1 MGLLSTPPVARA
13 VLANGILQ
21 LIKQL
26 SATPNIP
33 AQRTAEEIAQD
44 GALDPQAAL
53 RANKEVFFFRLVS
66 SVWCLAISAQD

>member
-1 MGLLSTPPVARA
+1 V
-13 VLANGILQ
+13 Q

-26 SATPNIP
+26 SATPTIP

-44 GALDPQAAL
+44 GTLDPQAAL

-66 SVWCLAISAQD
+66 

>member
-1 MGLLSTPPVARA
+1 M
-13 VLANGILQ
+13 Q

-26 SATPNIP
+26 SATPTIP

-44 GALDPQAAL
+44 GTLDPQASL

-66 SVWCLAISAQD
+66 PGASLFRGYFGADVGRNRSGR

>member
-1 MGLLSTPPVARA
+1 MDDNNTTALSLEAPLT
-13 VLANGILQ
+13 LLQ

-26 SATPNIP
+26 SATPTIP

-44 GALDPQAAL
+44 GTLDPQAAL

-66 SVWCLAISAQD
+66 SRQFQ